1 MLRRHPLGLG
11 RTLALAAVAL
21 ISLSAGQ
28 ARAIVLTS
36 GCANA
41 TSCTLAELFAGGS
54 IWVNTK
60 IFGSWEL
67 EFIDSD
73 GVLPNFAQVVVA
85 GQDDGG
91 LNPGNG
97 ILFRGNGELVVTG
110 ADRLDMAIGF
120 TVTEL
125 ASTVDMDGNSL
136 GIVSEVVLGSG
147 LLQVG
152 EFVADGSGVGI
163 GQKLVETDPAF
174 GPPIATD
181 AIQFPFLRKQLTIE
195 KDILLQGSG
204 AADFAELDA
213 FEQRFSQVPEPGA
226 ALMLCVGASVLWALR
241 RLRSAGGRAAQRT
254 TSTCIELRR
263 TIS

>member
-11 RTLALAAVAL
+11 RMLALVAVAL
-21 ISLSAGQ
+21 LALSAGE

-60 IFGSWEL
+60 IFDDWEL
-67 EFIDSD
+67 ESIDSD
-73 GVLPNFAQVVVA
+73 GVQPNFTVVVVSGLDA
-85 GQDDGG
+85 GGI
-91 LNPGNG
+91 NPGNG
-97 ILFRGNGELVVTG
+97 ILFTGNSELLVTG

-125 ASTVDMDGNSL
+125 AASVDMDGNSL
-136 GIVSEVVLGSG
+136 TIVSDIVVGTG
-147 LLQVG
+147 LVKVG

-181 AIQFPFLRKQLTIE
+181 AIGFPVLQKKLTIE
-195 KDILLQGSG
+195 KDILLQGSVPG
-204 AADFAELDA
+204 DSAELVS
-213 FEQRFSQVPEPGA
+213 FEQRFSQVPEPDA
-226 ALMLCVGASVLWALR
+226 ALMLCIGAGVLWTLC
-241 RLRSAGGRAAQRT
+241 RLRSARGSAAQRA
-254 TSTCIELRR
+254 TSTGIELRR
-263 TIS
+263 AI

>member
-21 ISLSAGQ
+21 VALSAGE

-41 TSCTLAELFAGGS
+41 TSCTLAELFAGSS

-60 IFGSWEL
+60 RFDNWEI
-67 EFIDSD
+67 EFIDPD
-73 GVLPNFAQVVVA
+73 GVSPDFTLVVVS
-85 GQDDGG
+85 GLDDGG

-97 ILFRGNGELVVTG
+97 ILFTGNSELLVSG
-110 ADRLDMAIGF
+110 ADRLDMAVGF

-125 ASTVDMDGNSL
+125 AASVDMDGNSL
-136 GIVSEVVLGSG
+136 TIVSDVVVGTG
-147 LLQVG
+147 LVKVG

-174 GPPIATD
+174 GPAIPTD
-181 AIQFPFLRKQLTIE
+181 AIGFPVVQKNLTIE
-195 KDILLQGSG
+195 KDILLQGSVPG
-204 AADFAELDA
+204 DSAELVS
-213 FEQRFSQVPEPGA
+213 FEQRFSQTPEPGS
-226 ALMLCVGASVLWALR
+226 ALMLCVGAGVLWALC
-241 RLRSAGGRAAQRT
+241 RLRSARGSAARRAA
-254 TSTCIELRR
+254 STGIEFRR
-263 TIS
+263 AI

>member
-11 RTLALAAVAL
+11 RALALAAAAL
-21 ISLSAGQ
+21 LALSAGE

-41 TSCTLAELFAGGS
+41 TSCTLAELFGGGS

-60 IFGSWEL
+60 IFDDWEL

-73 GVLPNFAQVVVA
+73 GVSPDFTVVVVS
-85 GQDDGG
+85 GLDDGG
-91 LNPGNG
+91 INPGNG
-97 ILFRGNGELVVTG
+97 ILFTGNSELLVTG
-110 ADRLDMAIGF
+110 ADRLDLAIGF

-125 ASTVDMDGNSL
+125 DSSVDMDGNSL
-136 GIVSEVVLGSG
+136 TIVSDIVVGTG
-147 LLQVG
+147 LVKVG

-181 AIQFPFLRKQLTIE
+181 AIGFPLLQKNLIIE
-195 KDILLQGSG
+195 KDILLQGSVPG
-204 AADFAELDA
+204 DSAELVS
-213 FEQRFSQVPEPGA
+213 FEQRFSQVPEPDA
-226 ALMLCVGASVLWALR
+226 ALMLCVGAGVLWTLC
-241 RLRSAGGRAAQRT
+241 RLRSAGGDAAQRT
-254 TSTCIELRR
+254 TSTRIELRR
-263 TIS
+263 AIS